1 MTVFS
6 EKLEKYA
13 ELIVKVG
20 VNVQPEQKVVI
31 MAPVDAAPLVRLI
44 SKYAFEVGAED
55 VIMDWRD
62 EELGA
67 LRYKK
72 CSTTRFES
80 ARFTVLQKKQN
91 LPKKALVLSPSLPKI
106 GFTKRRGYNKIATFQ
121 KTMGGAMSEF
131 RELMQANVVSWTV
144 VAAASQGWA
153 AKVFPDLTQQ
163 NKWKHFGKLFLKQL
177 VSIQKT
183 R

>member
-67 LRYKK
+67 LRYKNAPL
-72 CSTTRFES
+72 RVFES
-80 ARFTVLQKKQN
+80 APVHRVAEKNRTCQRRRLFYLHHFRR
-91 LPKKALVLSPSLPKI
+91 S
-106 GFTKRRGYNKIATFQ
+106 GFTKRRG
-121 KTMGGAMSEF
+121 
-131 RELMQANVVSWTV
+131 
-144 VAAASQGWA
+144 
-153 AKVFPDLTQQ
+153 
-163 NKWKHFGKLFLKQL
+163 
-177 VSIQKT
+177 
-183 R
+183 

>member
-67 LRYKK
+67 LRYKNAPL
-72 CSTTRFES
+72 R
-80 ARFTVLQKKQN
+80 VLK
-91 LPKKALVLSPSLPKI
+91 VLSSPCCRKNRTCQRRRLFYLHHFRRS
-106 GFTKRRGYNKIATFQ
+106 GFT
-121 KTMGGAMSEF
+121 
-131 RELMQANVVSWTV
+131 
-144 VAAASQGWA
+144 
-153 AKVFPDLTQQ
+153 
-163 NKWKHFGKLFLKQL
+163 
-177 VSIQKT
+177 
-183 R
+183 

>member
-67 LRYKK
+67 LRYKNAPLRVLK
-72 CSTTRFES
+72 VL
-80 ARFTVLQKKQN
+80 RFTVLQKKQN

-106 GFTKRRGYNKIATFQ
+106 RIY
-121 KTMGGAMSEF
+121 
-131 RELMQANVVSWTV
+131 
-144 VAAASQGWA
+144 
-153 AKVFPDLTQQ
+153 
-163 NKWKHFGKLFLKQL
+163 
-177 VSIQKT
+177 
-183 R
+183 

>member
-67 LRYKK
+67 LRYKNAPL
-72 CSTTRFES
+72 RVFES
-80 ARFTVLQKKQN
+80 APVHRV
-91 LPKKALVLSPSLPKI
+91 AE
-106 GFTKRRGYNKIATFQ
+106 
-121 KTMGGAMSEF
+121 KTELAKEGACF
-131 RELMQANVVSWTV
+131 I
-144 VAAASQGWA
+144 
-153 AKVFPDLTQQ
+153 
-163 NKWKHFGKLFLKQL
+163 
-177 VSIQKT
+177 SIT
-183 R
+183 S